1 MAVGTGV
8 GVGAGVG
15 VAVGAGV
22 AVGSGVAVGAAVG
35 VGLEQ
40 ASSAASVRKIAPY
53 NSFDMEASPLRIEKR
68 PEVEQGH
75 LNLNCISGHRGQT
88 RQSRAD
94 CRCFPA
100 WAALPQAG
108 EAARGAG
115 IVGLG

>member
-1 MAVGTGV
+1 MGAGVAVGTGV

-15 VAVGAGV
+15 VAVG
-22 AVGSGVAVGAAVG
+22 SGVAVGAGVG

-53 NSFDMEASPLRIEKR
+53 NSFDMEASPLRIEKC
-68 PEVEQGH
+68 PELEQGR
-75 LNLNCISGHRGQT
+75 LNLNCISGHRRQT
-88 RQSRAD
+88 RETRAD

>member
-1 MAVGTGV
+1 MGAGVAVGTGV

-15 VAVGAGV
+15 VAVG
-22 AVGSGVAVGAAVG
+22 SGVAVGAGVG

-40 ASSAASVRKIAPY
+40 ASSAASATVRKIAPY
-53 NSFDMEASPLRIEKR
+53 NSFDMEASPLRIEKC
-68 PEVEQGH
+68 PEVEQGR
-75 LNLNCISGHRGQT
+75 LNLNCISGHRRQT
-88 RQSRAD
+88 RETRAD